1 MIQYQQEI
9 ESAIQALEQWFSQN
23 PFYGYDPFDIK
34 GKSWIIPYQKYA
46 LTRKPLNLI
55 LELFPSSVR
64 VAGRVRKQINSK
76 GIALLALANQY
87 RFLSTGFDKYL
98 KTAEEYLQWLT
109 KHRVTKYGGTGWGY
123 PFDWQSNVLI
133 PEGTPSSVVTAFCG
147 EAFLLYR
154 SVTKKEDYDII
165 LKEISVF
172 LSEGLNQVK
181 TEKGI
186 CFSYTPVDTFTV
198 HNANLFSAWFLVET
212 GFLFGRKEWVNIGKK
227 AVEYTLSD
235 QNKDGS
241 FSYSG
246 PPMKNDIIDAFHT
259 GYVMRLLKR
268 ISHHFPEEKVINDA
282 ISKGM
287 DYYIHAMFTKKNFP
301 KDRNVKKYPVNIH
314 TLNEWIMIFI
324 EFPEYRDKLNIKI
337 QEVLRLLFR
346 KMQYR
351 PGLFAY
357 KAYPFFKI
365 KIPFFRWNQAWTFFA
380 LSRLNHMMKDL

>member
-154 SVTKKEDYDII
+154 SVTKKEDYD
-165 LKEISVF
+165 
-172 LSEGLNQVK
+172 
-181 TEKGI
+181 
-186 CFSYTPVDTFTV
+186 
-198 HNANLFSAWFLVET
+198 
-212 GFLFGRKEWVNIGKK
+212 
-227 AVEYTLSD
+227 
-235 QNKDGS
+235 
-241 FSYSG
+241 
-246 PPMKNDIIDAFHT
+246 
-259 GYVMRLLKR
+259 
-268 ISHHFPEEKVINDA
+268 
-282 ISKGM
+282 
-287 DYYIHAMFTKKNFP
+287 
-301 KDRNVKKYPVNIH
+301 
-314 TLNEWIMIFI
+314 
-324 EFPEYRDKLNIKI
+324 
-337 QEVLRLLFR
+337 
-346 KMQYR
+346 
-351 PGLFAY
+351 
-357 KAYPFFKI
+357 
-365 KIPFFRWNQAWTFFA
+365 
-380 LSRLNHMMKDL
+380 